1 MRDFTITIGKI
12 YDAIMQVNKLKDK
25 LVEDVQAVNEYQ
37 DFSKEVKEK
46 RIAEIKQEYNKKHSD
61 LKSDMLEA
69 VVDLKTIIASTPY
82 EYSAELEHSIDYI
95 RTMADAGILTDGM
108 FTQEMDKYRG
118 REMDYVFATEKLK
131 GSVSTE
137 KFDRYTFST
146 YKRDLNGEL
155 VFVSPLD
162 HFKQLEKSI
171 DSGDDL
177 MVAHLLEQTESKL
190 GIESV
195 GRQKYNAEIQEKIHK
210 YEENIPAII

>member
-37 DFSKEVKEK
+37 DFSKEGKEK

>member
-25 LVEDVQAVNEYQ
+25 LVEDVQAVNEYR
-37 DFSKEVKEK
+37 DFSKEGKEK

-118 REMDYVFATEKLK
+118 REMDYVFAREKLK

-162 HFKQLEKSI
+162 HFNQLEKSI

>member
-1 MRDFTITIGKI
+1 MRDFTITTGRI
-12 YDAIMQVNKLKDK
+12 YDAIMQVNKLKNK
-25 LVEDVQAVNEYQ
+25 LVEDVQAVNGYR
-37 DFSKEVKEK
+37 DFSKEGKEK
-46 RIAEIKQEYNKKHSD
+46 RIAEIKQEYNKKYSD

-69 VVDLKTIIASTPY
+69 VGDLKTIVASTPY

-95 RTMADAGILTDGM
+95 RTMADAGILTDRM
-108 FTQEMDKYRG
+108 FIQEMDKYRG
-118 REMDYVFATEKLK
+118 REMDYVFAREKLK

-162 HFKQLEKSI
+162 RFNQLEKSI
-171 DSGDDL
+171 DSGNDL
-177 MVAHLLEQTESKL
+177 MMAHLLEQTENKL